1 MGLGV
6 LHHALDLVVVQRGGA
21 GDGDLLLLAGAQVL
35 RRHVHDAV
43 GVDVESD
50 LDLRHTT
57 ARSRDAGELE
67 LAQRL
72 VVGGHLAL
80 ALQHVHLDR
89 RLVVGRGG
97 VDLGLAGGDGGV
109 ALDHLRHDA
118 AHRLHAQRQRG
129 HVEQQD
135 ALDVAGQHAALDR
148 RTHGHDL
155 VRVHGHVRILAGEL
169 LHEVLHG
176 GHTGGAAHEDD
187 LVDVARLEAGI
198 LERLLNGLLHAVEQI
213 LRDALELGAR
223 QRVVEVLRAGSVGR
237 DERQVDVG
245 LRGGGQLHLR
255 LLGGF
260 LQTLQSHL
268 VLAQVD
274 AVLGLELVSHPV
286 DDALVPVVAAQV
298 VVARGGRNLEHA
310 VAQLQDGHVE
320 RTAAQVED
328 EDLLILVGLVEAVGQ
343 RGGRG
348 LVDDAEHFEAR
359 DLAGVLR
366 GLALRV
372 VEVRG
377 HRDDGLRHRGAQLLL
392 GVVLQLLQYHGGDFL
407 RRVVLAV
414 DVDHRAAV
422 LALLQLVADGLALF
436 RRLVVGTA
444 DEALH
449 GRHGVLGVRDGLVL
463 RGLAHDALAV
473 LAEALDRRGG
483 AVALGVHEDFGL
495 GALHDGHGG
504 VRRAQVDTKNLAHY
518 PASSLLELLPK

>member
-1 MGLGV
+1 M
-6 LHHALDLVVVQRGGA
+6 
-21 GDGDLLLLAGAQVL
+21 
-35 RRHVHDAV
+35 
-43 GVDVESD
+43 
-50 LDLRHTT
+50 
-57 ARSRDAGELE
+57 
-67 LAQRL
+67 
-72 VVGGHLAL
+72 
-80 ALQHVHLDR
+80 
-89 RLVVGRGG
+89 
-97 VDLGLAGGDGGV
+97 
-109 ALDHLRHDA
+109 
-118 AHRLHAQRQRG
+118 
-129 HVEQQD
+129 
-135 ALDVAGQHAALDR
+135 
-148 RTHGHDL
+148 
-155 VRVHGHVRILAGEL
+155 
-169 LHEVLHG
+169 
-176 GHTGGAAHEDD
+176 
-187 LVDVARLEAGI
+187 
-198 LERLLNGLLHAVEQI
+198 
-213 LRDALELGAR
+213 
-223 QRVVEVLRAGSVGR
+223 LRAGSVGR

>member
-1 MGLGV
+1 MRGIERRKLLLRLAGRLGDA
-6 LHHALDLVVVQRGGA
+6 LHGRLVAPQVNPMLALEGVQQVRSHAL
-21 GDGDLLLLAGAQVL
+21 
-35 RRHVHDAV
+35 
-43 GVDVESD
+43 VE
-50 LDLRHTT
+50 
-57 ARSRDAGELE
+57 
-67 LAQRL
+67 
-72 VVGGHLAL
+72 
-80 ALQHVHLDR
+80 
-89 RLVVGRGG
+89 
-97 VDLGLAGGDGGV
+97 
-109 ALDHLRHDA
+109 
-118 AHRLHAQRQRG
+118 
-129 HVEQQD
+129 
-135 ALDVAGQHAALDR
+135 
-148 RTHGHDL
+148 
-155 VRVHGHVRILAGEL
+155 
-169 LHEVLHG
+169 
-176 GHTGGAAHEDD
+176 
-187 LVDVARLEAGI
+187 
-198 LERLLNGLLHAVEQI
+198 
-213 LRDALELGAR
+213 
-223 QRVVEVLRAGSVGR
+223 
-237 DERQVDVG
+237 
-245 LRGGGQLHLR
+245 
-255 LLGGF
+255 
-260 LQTLQSHL
+260 
-268 VLAQVD
+268 
-274 AVLGLELVSHPV
+274 
-286 DDALVPVVAAQV
+286 VVAAQM
-298 VVARGGRNLEHA
+298 VVARRGQHLNDV
-310 VAQLQDGHVE
+310 VADLDDRHVE
-320 RTAAQVED
+320 RAAAQVVHHH
-328 EDLLILVGLVEAVGQ
+328 LLRRAVVQAVGESCS
-343 RGGRG
+343 RG

-473 LAEALDRRGG
+473 LAEALDRRSG